1 MSSAGGTLVG
11 LRRVGRRA
19 LAGAQGLLAAPSALC
34 GSPAYMAPEVVA
46 ADAAHLASRR
56 FAAFDGRRA
65 DVWSGG
71 VLLAEAAFGG
81 PLFRPPAKALD
92 PLAEVAAL
100 HGAWVRAGYLP

>member
-1 MSSAGGTLVG
+1 M
-11 LRRVGRRA
+11 
-19 LAGAQGLLAAPSALC
+19 LAAPSALC

-65 DVWSGG
+65 DAWSAG
-71 VLLAEAAFGG
+71 VLLYEAACHA
-81 PLFRPPAKALD
+81 PFRPPAKALD

-100 HGAWVRAGYLP
+100 HGAWVRARGSSGSD

>member
-1 MSSAGGTLVG
+1 MSSAGGTLAC

-65 DVWSGG
+65 DVWSAA
-71 VLLAEAAFGG
+71 VTLFEAHARR
-81 PLFRPPAKALD
+81 PFRPPVKALD

-100 HGAWVRAGYLP
+100 HGAWVRARYLP